1 MIRYADGMK
10 NSSLTLHFA
19 NMAWKSSDQIL
30 SKNKPWINWSTYD
43 GSRSLHIDEDEQ
55 FDIDL
60 WPSVWSARATIV
72 PDMVKIKQK
81 IVM

>member
-30 SKNKPWINWSTYD
+30 SKNNPESTEVPMMDRDLYTLMKTN
-43 GSRSLHIDEDEQ
+43 SLTST
-55 FDIDL
+55 FDQVFDPQGQPLYQI
-60 WPSVWSARATIV
+60 W
-72 PDMVKIKQK
+72 
-81 IVM
+81 